1 MDIQELRRGL
11 PSKREMTCAEHYAAV
26 TQAIFESFKA
36 DTEANREYEYRILE
50 DEEEE
55 SAFLIK
61 VDYISGGKTC
71 VTGAWDLDTLELAY
85 TKARNQ
91 FREWETLYLLEH

>member
-1 MDIQELRRGL
+1 MNIQQLRKTL
-11 PSKREMTCAEHYAAV
+11 PSQKEMTCAEHYAAV
-26 TQAIFESFKA
+26 TQAIFNSFKA

-85 TKARNQ
+85 TKARRQ